1 MKNLICLIFVTLLW
15 SCHYDDKQFQI
26 VDVGVPVLLSKAE
39 YRALV
44 KIEPPQ
50 PIMESGKIYAYNNY
64 IFVSDKFLGVHVIDN
79 TDPSS
84 PQPLAF
90 IKIPGNEDL
99 AVKDNFLYADSSIDL
114 MVFNISNI
122 SNIQQV
128 ETLEDVF
135 YTYDYQFPPNIWNLD
150 MSNYNSDTHII
161 VGWDIKKRK
170 IEINDDIFP
179 YETLDSFTNGS
190 IQNSVGIG
198 GSLARFQIVDNYL
211 YTVGTYEMNIFN
223 IENLSQPTQ
232 ENSQNVGWNIETMF
246 FSDGHLY
253 LGSTNGMYIYSLSN
267 ASSPEF
273 VSQFVH
279 WTGCDPVVVDGDYA
293 YLTLRGGNLC
303 GQNESILE
311 VIDISNKS
319 NPTSVA
325 IYVLDN
331 PYGLGYMQNNLY
343 VCDGTSGLKVFDKS
357 NPLELQ
363 LVDTFSNIQAEDVI
377 PLNGKLIL
385 IGNNMLY
392 QYEYINN
399 TLQLLSTYSL

>member
-1 MKNLICLIFVTLLW
+1 MKNFICIILVTLFL
-15 SCHYDDKQFQI
+15 SCHNDNTQYQI
-26 VDVGVPVLLSKAE
+26 VDVAVPVLLSKAD

-44 KIEPPQ
+44 KIESPQ
-50 PIMESGKIYAYNNY
+50 DIMESGKIYAYNNY

-84 PQPLAF
+84 PQPVAF
-90 IKIPGNEDL
+90 IKIPGNEDI

-114 MVFNISNI
+114 LVFNISNI
-122 SNIQQV
+122 SNILQV

-135 YTYDYQFPPNIWNLD
+135 YTYNYQIPTDIWNLD
-150 MSNYNSDTHII
+150 MSNYNHGTHII
-161 VGWDIKKRK
+161 VGWDIEKRK

-179 YETLDSFTNGS
+179 YLTLDSFTNGS
-190 IQNSVGIG
+190 VQNSVGIG
-198 GSLARFQIVDNYL
+198 GSLARFQIVDKYL

-223 IENLSQPTQ
+223 IENLSQPIQ

-246 FSDGHLY
+246 YSDGHLY
-253 LGSTNGMYIYSLSN
+253 LGGTNGMYIYSLSN

-273 VSQFVH
+273 ISQFVH

-293 YLTLRGGNLC
+293 YLTLRGGNIC

-331 PYGLGYMQNNLY
+331 PYGLGYMQNNLF
-343 VCDGTSGLKVFDKS
+343 VCDSTSGLKVFDKS
-357 NPLELQ
+357 NPLDIQ
-363 LVDTFSNIQAEDVI
+363 LVDTFLNIQAEDVI
-377 PLNGKLIL
+377 PLNDKLIL

-392 QYEYINN
+392 QFEYINN
-399 TLQLLSTYSL
+399 TLQLLSTYNL